1 MVFVL
6 KDLYI
11 FLKSNKIISA
21 LLIIAQVITLV
32 GVFSTYNYYLENFQN
47 TRSLYEDMR
56 TFRINHPDSNNLSSN
71 LKDLVNSQYSV
82 QHVYTFASSDDNR
95 LDISKN
101 QEKEGVQNATGE
113 EADQEGVKKFCG
125 DYYGQTVRKHSVLV
139 GSYLTDT
146 DHQQASNHIV
156 LSSRDYYLFQAGDT
170 YYINGKAFNVIG
182 ISSDENAYVSYE
194 TFLKYQLP
202 VTGVE
207 VILSEE
213 IGETRTKEF
222 VQYLS
227 GLFGTDE
234 ILSPAGE
241 YGENITNYRYV
252 FAVCVLFFALSFI
265 GFVYLYA
272 YILDKRKKQYAIL
285 RVYGCTKLRGALIY
299 LAEYVLVSLLS
310 YLLSVVLFNF
320 LVTPLVKLVD
330 TYTVLVLDVNS
341 YLTILALYLIVL
353 LCIVIPTIV
362 RHAKKEIVSQ
372 YRN

>member
-1 MVFVL
+1 M
-6 KDLYI
+6 
-11 FLKSNKIISA
+11 
-21 LLIIAQVITLV
+21 IAQIITLL
-32 GVFSTYNYYLENFQN
+32 GVFSTCNYFWESYNENKL
-47 TRSLYEDMR
+47 LYEYMR
-56 TFRINHPDSNNLSSN
+56 TFRICHPDSQNINNNLN
-71 LKDLVNSQYSV
+71 TLINGQYPI
-82 QHVYTFASSDDNR
+82 QHVYTFASSEDKR

-101 QEKEGVQNATGE
+101 QIKLE
-113 EADQEGVKKFCG
+113 EEHIVGAEQEGVKLFCG
-125 DYYGQTVRKHSVLV
+125 DYYGSPARKRTVLV
-139 GSYLTDT
+139 GSFLTDV
-146 DHQQASNHIV
+146 DHQQASNNIV
-156 LSSRDYYLFQAGDT
+156 LSSWDYYLFQVGDT
-170 YYINGKAFNVIG
+170 YYINDKAFNVIG
-182 ISSDENAYVSYE
+182 ISSDENTYLSYE
-194 TFLKYQLP
+194 TFLKYQMP

-234 ILSPAGE
+234 ILLPTGE
-241 YGENITNYRYV
+241 YGENIANYRYV
-252 FAVCVLFFALSFI
+252 FVFCALFFALSFI

-320 LVTPLVKLVD
+320 LVTPLVKMVD

-341 YLTILALYLIVL
+341 YLIILGLYLVIL
-353 LCIVIPTIV
+353 LCIVIPTIM